1 MSVVVVSAIFA
12 LLAGCTTVPVDLGVY
27 NPADADVEDLVDVTI
42 MGFIEVSAV
51 DGEEVDWSQGRGF
64 PDRVVKLAPG
74 IHVLEVR
81 YKSAQQ
87 IALAS
92 QEVIAN
98 LKAGDS
104 YVVGASIQGG
114 RVSYSIVSSTGETAM
129 LDVNALRGE
138 SEESMMSRFLKYV
151 MNPTMDEVG
160 KTVRMANDSMV
171 LSFYPDMVFEMTN
184 KNTGETTVGRRG
196 FIMDLAM
203 TEGTLY
209 LLETDTDAMSREEF
223 LESSDYTQ
231 NADFTLIP
239 IACTQDSVT
248 LEYVTPAERAGEQ
261 LVLSIEIVD

>member
-1 MSVVVVSAIFA
+1 V
-12 LLAGCTTVPVDLGVY
+12 
-27 NPADADVEDLVDVTI
+27 
-42 MGFIEVSAV
+42 
-51 DGEEVDWSQGRGF
+51 
-64 PDRVVKLAPG
+64 
-74 IHVLEVR
+74 
-81 YKSAQQ
+81 
-87 IALAS
+87 ALAS

-98 LKAGDS
+98 LQAGES
-104 YVVGASIQGG
+104 YILGANVQGN
-114 RVSYSIVSSTGETAM
+114 RVRYSIVSSTGETAM

-151 MNPTMDEVG
+151 MNPTMNEVG

-171 LSFYPDMVFEMTN
+171 LIFYPDLIFEMTN
-184 KNTGETTVGRRG
+184 KNTGETVVGRRG

-209 LLETDTDAMSREEF
+209 LLETDTDAMSSEEF

-231 NADFTLIP
+231 NADFALIP

-248 LEYVTPAERAGEQ
+248 LEYITPAEKEGEQ